1 MSTHPQ
7 LKDLLEQAAESVPP
21 AEVPRET
28 WRRGRR
34 RHRRSLAL
42 RAAAVVGVVALV
54 AVTPGLVDRATD
66 RSLPQPA
73 GDGSSVLGLPDRL
86 HSVPERMSD
95 RDNDGAWLRK
105 EVTAALAV
113 GPAAAAWVTPA
124 GLPVVVDATDG
135 DYHLLDLPDVLTSSS
150 LVSTWF
156 PGDASPLALS
166 PDGTELAFAFARPPA
181 GDADAYADG
190 SVVPSGIRVVD
201 LVTGEVTR
209 DLPLRGGAGVGVT
222 QLSWSPGGS
231 WLAWSGLEVSYWT
244 TSALGATSE
253 VAGVVAPDGTR
264 RRLRTTGGIT
274 LVDDDGTATVLDGT
288 RARTHPV
295 DGSPATSRRTSVP
308 EAYPAGA
315 LSPGGDDLAVGTSGR
330 QDLVV
335 LRLGRDEVVTRSG
348 EAPDGGTWSVRP
360 LGWVDESV
368 LVQRTPADGGDGRLT
383 LVPLDG
389 DRSLRDVAT
398 VDGYD
403 GGSRVG
409 IGPLSVATDL
419 VTEQRPTVS
428 RPAPDW
434 PWSEERWVL
443 TVGLGGLGLL
453 LAGGLAWLV
462 RRRAQRRS
470 AR

>member
-7 LKDLLEQAAESVPP
+7 LKDLLEQAAETVPP
-21 AEVPRET
+21 ADVPRDT

-86 HSVPERMSD
+86 YSVPERMSD
-95 RDNDGAWLRK
+95 RDDDGAWLRE
-105 EVTAALAV
+105 EVTADLAV
-113 GPAAAAWVTPA
+113 GPVAAAWVTPA
-124 GLPVVVDATDG
+124 GLPVLVDATDG
-135 DYHLLDLPDVLTSSS
+135 GYHLLDLPDFLISSS
-150 LVSTWF
+150 LVSTWL
-156 PGDASPLALS
+156 PGDAVPLALS
-166 PDGTELAFAFARPPA
+166 PDGTRLAFGYARPSS
-181 GDADAYADG
+181 DDG
-190 SVVPSGIRVVD
+190 GVVPSGIRVVD
-201 LVTGEVTR
+201 LVTGEVVR
-209 DLPLRGGAGVGVT
+209 DLPLQGGAGVAVT
-222 QLSWSPGGS
+222 QVVWSPGGS
-231 WLAWSGLEVSYWT
+231 WLAWSGLEAAYWT
-244 TSALGATSE
+244 SSALGATTE
-253 VAGVVAPDGTR
+253 VAGVVAPDDSR
-264 RRLRTTGGIT
+264 RRLEPAGGIT
-274 LVDDDGTATVLDGT
+274 LVDDDGNATVLGDG
-288 RARTHPV
+288 RAWTHPV
-295 DGSPATSRRTSVP
+295 GGAPVVRRPAPVP
-308 EAYPAGA
+308 EVTPAGA
-315 LSPGGDDLAVGTSGR
+315 LSLGGDNLAIGTSAR

-409 IGPLSVATDL
+409 VGPLSVATDL

-453 LAGGLAWLV
+453 VAGGLAWLV